1 MAVRLTVTAD
11 APAMRATSELGV
23 IAIALGLVSGVV
35 VPAPALALAVP
46 LAMGAALVVLA
57 GRLRT
62 SGGGGGDGAP
72 TSLRAAAGALAVLV
86 AVGLG
91 AVRGDMARAELEPD
105 EVGEF
110 TGWAVV
116 SSDPAPRHRAW
127 RVVLELDGERFEL
140 AEYGRAAGLRVAEW
154 EMGTR
159 VLVAGVRRALPPE
172 RVVRLAPAHVVGTFD
187 MEWASDVAAAPPLH
201 RFANRVRAAL
211 DRASNHVPA
220 PRDSL
225 YLGLVVGDDRDQPDD
240 MRDRFRDSGLSH
252 LTAVSGQNVAFVIAA
267 AGPLLR
273 RLSAWW
279 RWAATCALVAW
290 FVVLTR
296 FEPSV
301 LRAGVMAG
309 FGATAFVLGR
319 RQHPL
324 RLVALAVMALVVVDP
339 LLVWSLGFWLSVGAT
354 VGVTCV
360 GPWLAARLVR
370 WGVLAAPL
378 GFTLG
383 AQAGV
388 AAPLLLV
395 FGDLPVVSVVANVLA
410 IPVAG
415 AVMLYGLPAG
425 LVAAAVP
432 PLAPVLMAPAAV
444 GVAWVDSVALVA
456 SRLEPSGP
464 LAIALWAVLLVV
476 LARTMRRPRDGTSVD
491 EVIPERARRLR
502 LSRRW

>member
-1 MAVRLTVTAD
+1 
-11 APAMRATSELGV
+11 
-23 IAIALGLVSGVV
+23 
-35 VPAPALALAVP
+35 
-46 LAMGAALVVLA
+46 
-57 GRLRT
+57 
-62 SGGGGGDGAP
+62 
-72 TSLRAAAGALAVLV
+72 
-86 AVGLG
+86 
-91 AVRGDMARAELEPD
+91 
-105 EVGEF
+105 
-110 TGWAVV
+110 
-116 SSDPAPRHRAW
+116 
-127 RVVLELDGERFEL
+127 
-140 AEYGRAAGLRVAEW
+140 
-154 EMGTR
+154 
-159 VLVAGVRRALPPE
+159 
-172 RVVRLAPAHVVGTFD
+172 
-187 MEWASDVAAAPPLH
+187 
-201 RFANRVRAAL
+201 
-211 DRASNHVPA
+211 
-220 PRDSL
+220 
-225 YLGLVVGDDRDQPDD
+225 
-240 MRDRFRDSGLSH
+240 
-252 LTAVSGQNVAFVIAA
+252 
-267 AGPLLR
+267 
-273 RLSAWW
+273 
-279 RWAATCALVAW
+279 
-290 FVVLTR
+290 VVLTR

-339 LLVWSLGFWLSVGAT
+339 LLVWSVGFWLSVGAT

-370 WGVLAAPL
+370 WGVLAVPL

-388 AAPLLLV
+388 AIPLLVV

-476 LARTMRRPRDGTSVD
+476 LARTMRNPRDGTSVD
-491 EVIPERARRLR
+491 EVIPGLARRLR
-502 LSRRW
+502 PSRRW